1 MWKSKHVFCSSNLE
15 WNSLKIPQ
23 ALAICGQLL
32 PIRAHNKSSETLQEL
47 RVMWSLDWLLID
59 NVIPLGHR
67 SALKYNLLLR
77 LALNENEKACSMKKL
92 PHSWNLFWGI
102 EWLSSWVDPVWLI
115 RSIRFNRNL
124 AFHSH
129 NCGNLWRINLTL
141 FFSSTKLC
149 TPCVSRI
156 MFFFISFHSR
166 CMVSLWATANAND
179 EFTCEKKTNA
189 LVKKNLNHFQTG
201 VSEF

>member
-92 PHSWNLFWGI
+92 PTVEIYSG
-102 EWLSSWVDPVWLI
+102 
-115 RSIRFNRNL
+115 
-124 AFHSH
+124 
-129 NCGNLWRINLTL
+129 G
-141 FFSSTKLC
+141 
-149 TPCVSRI
+149 
-156 MFFFISFHSR
+156 
-166 CMVSLWATANAND
+166 
-179 EFTCEKKTNA
+179 
-189 LVKKNLNHFQTG
+189 
-201 VSEF
+201 